1 MKDKMITGPSM
12 HGEGNSRIIR
22 VLLYHRIVDDT
33 ELSKKNWLCVDVRRF
48 RQQLEMLD
56 RWGFTPITFN
66 DYSLFCRGEL
76 DLPAKPVIITFD
88 DGYLDTYTNAFP
100 VLQEFGMRA
109 VVFVVGDHLVKTNYW
124 DREKGLSESP
134 LMESEQIIEMHEAGF
149 EIGSHSMS
157 HQRLTELSP
166 ENAWEEISRSRM
178 VLEILLNDR
187 IRSFSYPYG
196 SLNGTTKRMVNSAGF
211 EYGCGVSSGPAPFGE
226 DLYEIRRTTIFNTT
240 GTLRFALCMLTPYQY
255 YSWFRW
261 TIGQAISKVDRK
273 QRKTTALL
281 NEKKRR
287 NQEIH
292 FSSTKETGGR
302 EL

>member
-1 MKDKMITGPSM
+1 MIIGPSTQ
-12 HGEGNSRIIR
+12 GEGNSRVIR
-22 VLLYHRIVDDT
+22 VLLYHRIVDNK
-33 ELSKKNWLCVDVRRF
+33 ELSKKNWLCVDTRRF

-66 DYSLFCRGEL
+66 DYSMFCQGEL

-100 VLQEFGMRA
+100 ILQEFGMRA
-109 VVFVVGDHLVKTNYW
+109 VVFVIGDSMLKTNYW
-124 DREKGLSESP
+124 DRDKGLSESP
-134 LMESEQIIEMHEAGF
+134 LMEREHILEMHEAGF

-157 HQRLTELSP
+157 HQRLIELSQ
-166 ENAWEEISRSRM
+166 EKAWEEISRSRI

-187 IRSFSYPYG
+187 VRSFSYPYG
-196 SLNGTTKRMVNSAGF
+196 QLNGTTKRMVNSAGF

-240 GTLRFALCMLTPYQY
+240 GIIRFALCMLTPYQY

-261 TIGQAISKVDRK
+261 TVGQAITKVDRK
-273 QRKTTALL
+273 HRKANSILI
-281 NEKKRR
+281 EKMRR
-287 NQEIH
+287 NHDIH
-292 FSSTKETGGR
+292 ITSSSEAGR
-302 EL
+302 RKL